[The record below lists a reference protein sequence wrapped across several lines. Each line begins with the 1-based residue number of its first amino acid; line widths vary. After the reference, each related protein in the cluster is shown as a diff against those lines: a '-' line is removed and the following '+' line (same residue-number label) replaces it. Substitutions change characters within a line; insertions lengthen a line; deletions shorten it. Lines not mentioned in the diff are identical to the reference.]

1 MPKILHFFFKVGL
14 IIASWSPFY
23 IVLFSN
29 MNNTAEELQN
39 LRTRIEKLERQQHTA
54 NLSRGANPQEGVSFS
69 AASSVNCVQ
78 SNVCAV
84 RECCER
90 ERLVARR
97 KLNDLRQL
105 SAEQRVTIR
114 KLEQQLEELRSKS
127 KNDGQEKA
135 SQAKVKAE
143 MAEGQGSSGGVG
155 GVTKGQQQNAG
166 LRGQK
171 RNLSSER
178 RILSLKMN
186 GLTLQ
191 NRWDAGACHEALTLS
206 EPGRFIARHYN
217 EGQRFAFCS
226 VFAELPIPTSDVG
239 IFYYE
244 VKILDKNGELSIGLA
259 TKQMPLHKCV
269 GLYAGTYA
277 YASTGK
283 FLGYAVECRS
293 CHWHGRPIVEGKPW
307 LDVGDVIGCGVNLA
321 TRQIIYT
328 KNGKRLGT
336 VNLLATSTDYL
347 FPCVSLWYPGTRIE
361 ANFKPVFKF
370 NIDDGI

>member
-1 MPKILHFFFKVGL
+1 
-14 IIASWSPFY
+14 
-23 IVLFSN
+23 

-39 LRTRIEKLERQQHTA
+39 LRTRIDKLEGQQRAT
-54 NLSRGANPQEGVSFS
+54 NLSRGEGVSFS

-97 KLNDLRQL
+97 KLKDLRQF
-105 SAEQRVTIR
+105 SAEQRKTIR

-135 SQAKVKAE
+135 PQAKVKAE
-143 MAEGQGSSGGVG
+143 MAEDQGSAG
-155 GVTKGQQQNAG
+155 GVTKGQKQNAG

-206 EPGRFIARHYN
+206 GPGQFIAQHYK

-226 VFAELPIPTSDVG
+226 VFAELPIPTTDVG

-269 GLYAGTYA
+269 GLYSGTYA

-283 FLGYAVECRS
+283 FLGCAVECRS

-321 TRQIIYT
+321 TRQIIYA

-336 VNLLATSTDYL
+336 ANLLATSTDYL